1 MNVTQI
7 RNDVYVKAQHLPND
21 KDEGAAE
28 RQRCSE
34 TKSQVAK
41 PSDNLAFSSESD
53 HTMFN
58 SSEKI
63 QDHCKDL

>member
-1 MNVTQI
+1 MNVI
-7 RNDVYVKAQHLPND
+7 LIENRVDVKTQHLPND

-41 PSDNLAFSSESD
+41 PSDQLSFSSD
-53 HTMFN
+53 HTMFI

-63 QDHCKDL
+63 QDHFKDL

>member
-41 PSDNLAFSSESD
+41 PSDNLAFSSD
-53 HTMFN
+53 HTMFIL
-58 SSEKI
+58 SENI
-63 QDHCKDL
+63 QDHFKDL

>member
-1 MNVTQI
+1 MKT
-7 RNDVYVKAQHLPND
+7 QHLPSD

-28 RQRCSE
+28 RYRCSE

-41 PSDNLAFSSESD
+41 PSDNLSVSSEFD
-53 HTMFN
+53 HTMFI

-63 QDHCKDL
+63 QDHFKDL